1 MPPAARHIFSA
12 VSDPTRRDILDQ
24 LRRAPMRAGDIADRF
39 PVSRPAIS
47 RHLRVLRK
55 AGLVAPTKRGRER
68 FYALRPEPLRA
79 IDQWLDAYRLMWA
92 ANLVALKHFAEDQHN
107 RAVQHNSNPD
117 RSTP

>member
-1 MPPAARHIFSA
+1 
-12 VSDPTRRDILDQ
+12 
-24 LRRAPMRAGDIADRF
+24 MRAGDIADRF

-79 IDQWLDAYRLMWA
+79 IDHWLDAYRLMWA
-92 ANLVALKHFAEDQHN
+92 ANLVALKEFAEGEHDRTKGPNAASPPN
-107 RAVQHNSNPD
+107 RSKP
-117 RSTP
+117 